1 MKLSGQVLLTVLSK
15 STEHISI
22 FVLSIILSR
31 YFTKDDYGTYLHVQL
46 IINLAIWAF
55 LLGIPHGIYYF
66 LPKAKYPKIYVLS
79 TVIII
84 CLIAAIVSSVVFF
97 NSDSVSQF
105 LSNPRLEG
113 LAYILLLL
121 ILFKIPLTIF
131 EPLMIT
137 VGRIKQFAS
146 IEVVFSLS
154 FFLSVL
160 SPVLL
165 DKSVQ
170 EILWW
175 LVAVYSLQS
184 MVVIYMA
191 VIIAF
196 SHQNDSQYHTDFTIS
211 EQIKYNLPIGLSM
224 NVLELS
230 RYVDKLVVSNQ
241 SSAVDYAMYT
251 RGAMEIPIIGIIAN
265 TLDNLHMPSFVKYYK
280 ENRIE
285 ELISVWHTSIRFMAA
300 FIYPCC
306 LFLIISAP
314 LLIPALF
321 SEKYIGSVIIFQIYT
336 VGMLSRI
343 STFDIILR
351 VIGKTKII
359 LIAAVMSIIV
369 NVGLTY
375 SLMAIWGLIGAPI
388 ATVITLFFMRLTYL
402 IAITRHF
409 EVTLYEVFPWG
420 SLMKSLISAC
430 LSVLPVICIY
440 DLDLNV
446 WIHLILMGGLFSFS
460 YLLIMKFINALNVE
474 DKDSLRDIL
483 PKKLSWII

>member
-1 MKLSGQVLLTVLSK
+1 MKLSGQVLVTVLSK

-46 IINLAIWAF
+46 ITNLAIWAF

-66 LPKAKYPKIYVLS
+66 LPKSKTPKIYVLS
-79 TVIII
+79 TLIII
-84 CLIAAIVSSVVFF
+84 CLIAAVVSSLVFI
-97 NSDSVSQF
+97 NTNGVSQF
-105 LSNPRLEG
+105 LSNPRLEDFS
-113 LAYILLLL
+113 YVLLLL
-121 ILFKIPLTIF
+121 ILFKIPMTIF

-146 IEVVFSLS
+146 IEVVFSLT
-154 FFLSVL
+154 FFLAVL
-160 SPVLL
+160 IPVIL

-175 LVAVYSLQS
+175 LVALYGMQSLI
-184 MVVIYMA
+184 VIYMA
-191 VIIAF
+191 IIIAF
-196 SHQNDSQYHTDFTIS
+196 SHQNESQFHTDFTIS
-211 EQIKYNLPIGLSM
+211 EQVRYNLPIGLSM

-265 TLDNLHMPSFVKYYK
+265 TLDNLHMPNFVKYYK
-280 ENRIE
+280 QNKID
-285 ELISVWHTSIRFMAA
+285 ELIRVWHTSIRFMAA

-306 LFLIISAP
+306 LFLIVSAP

-336 VGMLSRI
+336 IGMLSRI

-359 LIAAVMSIIV
+359 LVAAIMSIIV

-375 SLMAIWGLIGAPI
+375 GLMALWGLVGAPI

-402 IAITRHF
+402 IAITKHF
-409 EVTLYEVFPWG
+409 ELTLFEVFPWY
-420 SLMKSLISAC
+420 SLLKSLVASC
-430 LSVLPVICIY
+430 LSVIPVLSLY
-440 DLDLNV
+440 ELDLNV
-446 WIHLILMGGLFSFS
+446 WIQLLLMGCLFSVS
-460 YLLIMKFINALNVE
+460 YLVIMKFINALSID
-474 DKDSLRDIL
+474 DKESIREIL
-483 PKKLSWII
+483 PKKLTWII